1 MMSIYHEVSQG
12 SAEWFKMRLG
22 VATAS
27 CFGKIITPKTC
38 EPSKQ
43 MGEYANKL
51 IGELVTGENSE
62 TFTSY
67 WMERGAQFEADA
79 AAAYEV
85 ITDFTL
91 DRGGFLTNDDMTIGA
106 SPDRRV
112 FDRDGHVIGGVE
124 IKCPAPATHVGNLL
138 RGEEIDPSY
147 IPQVQ
152 GQILV
157 GGFEFVDWF
166 SYHPDMPPAHI
177 RTYRDDSFC
186 EKLQYALDEFC
197 GVMDENILKLKGL
210 GLDIPDRPII
220 QMHKDATN
228 FKNDKIND
236 YLYAG

>member
-1 MMSIYHEVSQG
+1 MIYHEVSQG
-12 SAEWFKMRLG
+12 SVEWFKMRLG

-27 CFGKIITPKTC
+27 CFDKIITPKTG

-43 MGEYANKL
+43 MDEYANKL

-177 RTYRDDSFC
+177 RTYRNDVFC
-186 EKLQYALDEFC
+186 EKLERALNEFC
-197 GVMDENILKLKGL
+197 DLMEHKIKTLTQRGVL
-210 GLDIPDRPII
+210 IPERPVI
-220 QMHKDATN
+220 QMYRAAMD
-228 FKNDKIND
+228 FKNDNIPD
-236 YLYAG
+236 YLSGG